1 MLKKLSLA
9 ALVALGSVSVA
20 SATPLTDAIKNV
32 DLSGMLRIRFYNE
45 NPGDDDANNWNRWRT
60 NGIFIFKIPVDEHIK
75 FVYRASVQTYFKS
88 DDDSAEGIPGNNNLK
103 ALALNDVDTG
113 TMNNLLFMAYS
124 NNGLNAIIG
133 KIPVKTPITG
143 ADPATPG
150 HGAGIIASY
159 NLGNGLS
166 IAAGYID
173 ALKHAD
179 PFDYYNYAGDLITT
193 SLYTGA
199 VTYKNDLVNAE
210 AWYFKMPNLL
220 KHEYILSAKVKA
232 LKEYGVTI
240 EANYASSKLDD
251 NKKYNYD
258 GTNVDL
264 SKMDDTKKYFDI
276 TVKYDNAGI
285 HALVGY
291 ANSSDDAG
299 VITTSDDSPLG
310 QLPVHQLDNMANEYD
325 MDAWYA
331 MLGYDVTS
339 ALNVSVRYANFDAG
353 SDVLKDAAGK
363 TYEKDADEWVV
374 QADYKY
380 NKKLSFQAYYSVLD
394 YDKFDT
400 VTDATS
406 GNKYTD
412 NNEFRFQALYKF

>member
-45 NPGDDDANNWNRWRT
+45 NPGDDDANNWNKWRT

-133 KIPVKTPITG
+133 KIPVKTPITS

-150 HGAGIIASY
+150 HGAGAIVSY
-159 NLGNGLS
+159 NVGNGLTV
-166 IAAGYID
+166 AAGYVD
-173 ALKHAD
+173 AIRHAKAT
-179 PFDYYNYAGDLITT
+179 DYHHYVGNTEANSI
-193 SLYTGA
+193 YTA
-199 VTYKNDLVNAE
+199 AAIYSNDLVDAQL
-210 AWYFKMPNLL
+210 WYFHINKAIDS
-220 KHEYILSAKVKA
+220 EFVLSANVKA
-232 LKEYGVTI
+232 LKDYGVTI
-240 EANYASSKLDD
+240 KANYATSNMADADD
-251 NKKYNYD
+251 FNID
-258 GTNVDL
+258 GVKGADL
-264 SKMDDTKKYFDI
+264 SDKDYFDV
-276 TVKYDNAGI
+276 TVKYDQDAI
-285 HALVGY
+285 HGLIGY
-291 ANSSDDAG
+291 ASASDDDG
-299 VITTSDDSPLG
+299 VVTTADDSPLG
-310 QLPVHQLDNMANEYD
+310 NVLPTQQRTNIANDYD
-325 MDAWYA
+325 TDAIYA
-331 MLGYDVTS
+331 MLGYDVTN

-353 SDVLKDAAGK
+353 DDDN
-363 TYEKDADEWVV
+363 DADEYVV

-380 NKKLSFQAYYSVLD
+380 NKKLSFQAYYSA
-394 YDKFDT
+394 YDVDN
-400 VTDATS
+400 TDDE
-406 GNKYTD
+406 D
-412 NNEFRFQALYKF
+412 NDEIRLQALYKF

>member
-9 ALVALGSVSVA
+9 ALVAMGGASFA
-20 SATPLTDAIKNV
+20 SATPLTEAIKNV

-45 NPGDDDANNWNRWRT
+45 DPEKGKQTNSWRT
-60 NGIFIFKIPVDEHIK
+60 NGIFVFKIPVDEHIK
-75 FVYRASVQTYFKS
+75 FVYRASVQTYAKGLS
-88 DDDSAEGIPGNNNLK
+88 DNGELKHVGALNNNDPI
-103 ALALNDVDTG
+103 DVG
-113 TMNNLLFMAYS
+113 HMNNLLFMAYS

-133 KIPVKTPITG
+133 KIPVKTPITS

-291 ANSSDDAG
+291 ANSSDDDG